1 MGRRALPLVVV
12 AAALLAAAPGA
23 PQAAARSRPSAARLK
38 AFTSCAALVSYARR
52 NLRRT
57 GGRVWSGVT
66 DVPLGGPARGAPE
79 TVAAPQAAPGS
90 AGTDYSTTNN
100 QEEGVDE
107 PDIVKTDGKRIYAI
121 SGQTLYALD
130 ARAPRLLGKL
140 ELGDGFGYELL
151 LRGDRLLALWRPST
165 PVPVEGAPPS
175 VRSSVAPIASP
186 GTTHIADIDVSD
198 PAAMRIARSETV
210 DGDYV
215 TARRNGAT
223 ARVVISSSPHVLVE
237 PAAATRVSGWLP
249 RAVVSAR
256 GRRSVRRAVAC
267 RAVRRPVTFSGLGML
282 TVLTIDL
289 DRGLPAIDSDALMTD
304 AQTVYGSTKSLYIA
318 TQRWIDPRTAPDRIP
333 EGVRTAI
340 HRFDA
345 SNAERTDYRASGEAP
360 GYLLNQFSL
369 SEFRGVLRVATTQEP
384 VWASGARAQDSESL
398 VTVLDQHG
406 GRLDEVGRVGGL
418 GKGERIYSVRFIDDA
433 GYVVTFR
440 QTDPLYTLD
449 LADPTHP
456 RVRGALELLG
466 YSAYLHSVG
475 SDLILGVGRDATPE
489 GRVGGAQLSLFDVSN
504 LAAPKL
510 LSRHALGSS
519 SSTDA
524 EFDHKA
530 FLFWPPSKLAVLP
543 VQIYGDG
550 QTSRAPDFTGA
561 IGFRIG
567 RTAGIGEAGRVVHDR
582 SGTAVPVTRSLVVGA
597 RLFTLSDGGVLAS
610 DLSTLAPGTWVPFP
624 NPPSPQPG
632 PGPTPT
638 AAP

>member
-1 MGRRALPLVVV
+1 MGRRALPLIVVT
-12 AAALLAAAPGA
+12 AAVLAAAPGV
-23 PQAAARSRPSAARLK
+23 PQAATRSRPSAARLK

-57 GGRVWSGVT
+57 GGRVWSGVV
-66 DVPLGGPARGAPE
+66 DAPLGGPARGAPE
-79 TVAAPQAAPGS
+79 TVAAPQSEPGS

-107 PDIVKTDGKRIYAI
+107 PDIVKTDGRRIYAM
-121 SGQTLYALD
+121 SGRTLYALD

-140 ELGDGFGYELL
+140 ELGDGYGYELL
-151 LRGDRLLALWRPST
+151 VRGDRVLALWRASSPL
-165 PVPVEGAPPS
+165 PVEGAPPL
-175 VRSSVAPIASP
+175 RSSLAPIASP
-186 GTTHIADIDVSD
+186 GTTHIADIDVSN

-223 ARVVISSSPHVLVE
+223 ARVVISSSPHVLIE
-237 PAAATRVSGWLP
+237 PAAAARVSGWLP
-249 RAVVSAR
+249 RAVVAAR

-267 RAVRRPVTFSGLGML
+267 RAVRRPLAFSGLGML

-304 AQTVYGSTKSLYIA
+304 AQTVYGSTKSLYVA

-384 VWASGARAQDSESL
+384 IWASGQRAQDSESL

-406 GRLDEVGRVGGL
+406 ARLDEVGRVGGL
-418 GKGERIYSVRFIDDA
+418 GRGERIYSVRFIEDA

-440 QTDPLYTLD
+440 QIDPLYTLD
-449 LADPTHP
+449 VSDATRP

-466 YSAYLHSVG
+466 YSAYLHPVG
-475 SDLILGVGRDATPE
+475 RDLIFGVGRDASPE
-489 GRVGGAQLSLFDVSN
+489 GRVGGAKLSLFDVSN

-530 FLFWPPSKLAVLP
+530 FLFWPPFHLAFLP

-550 QTSRAPDFTGA
+550 RASSGPEFTGA
-561 IGFRIG
+561 IGFRVARAG
-567 RTAGIGEAGRVVHDR
+567 GIGEAGRVVHDR
-582 SGTAVPVTRSLVVGA
+582 AGSAVPVTRSLVVGP

-610 DLSTLAPGTWVPFP
+610 DLSTLAPRTWVAFP
-624 NPPSPQPG
+624 DAPARQPG
-632 PGPTPT
+632 PEPTPT
-638 AAP
+638 TAAQ

>member
-1 MGRRALPLVVV
+1 MGRRALPLV
-12 AAALLAAAPGA
+12 AAAAVLLAASPGV
-23 PQAAARSRPSAARLK
+23 PEAAARSRPSAARLK

-57 GGRVWSGVT
+57 GGRVWSGVV

-107 PDIVKTDGKRIYAI
+107 PDVVKTDGRRIYAV
-121 SGQTLYALD
+121 SGRTLYALD
-130 ARAPRLLGKL
+130 ARTPRLLGKL
-140 ELGDGFGYELL
+140 ELGEGYGYELL
-151 LRGDRLLALWRPST
+151 LRGDRLVALWRPVTQVS
-165 PVPVEGAPPS
+165 VDGSPPP
-175 VRSSVAPIASP
+175 VRSSLAPIASP
-186 GTTHIADIDVSD
+186 GTTRIADIDVSD

-215 TARRNGAT
+215 TARLNGAT
-223 ARVVISSSPHVLVE
+223 ARVVISSSPHVLIE
-237 PAAATRVSGWLP
+237 PATAARVSGWLP
-249 RAVVSAR
+249 RAVLAAR

-267 RAVRRPVTFSGLGML
+267 RAVRRPARFSGLGML

-304 AQTVYGSTKSLYIA
+304 AQTVYGSTKSLYVA

-384 VWASGARAQDSESL
+384 VWASGQRAQDSESV

-406 GRLDEVGRVGGL
+406 DRLDEVGRVGGL
-418 GKGERIYSVRFIDDA
+418 GRGERIYSVRFIDDA

-440 QTDPLYTLD
+440 QVDPLYTLD
-449 LADPTHP
+449 VSDPTRP

-466 YSAYLHSVG
+466 YSAYLHAVG
-475 SDLILGVGRDATPE
+475 RDLILGVGRDASPQ
-489 GRVGGAQLSLFDVSN
+489 GRLRGAQLSLFDVSD

-510 LSRHALGSS
+510 LSRRALGSS

-550 QTSRAPDFTGA
+550 QTSQGPDFTGA
-561 IGFRIG
+561 IGFRID
-567 RTAGIGEAGRVVHDR
+567 RAGGIDETGRVVHDR
-582 SGTAVPVTRSLVVGA
+582 GGPAEPVTRSLVVGS
-597 RLFTLSDGGVLAS
+597 RLFTLSGRGVLAS
-610 DLSTLAPGTWVPFP
+610 SLSTLAPGTWVPFP
-624 NPPSPQPG
+624 DAPSPQPG
-632 PGPTPT
+632 PQPAPAT
-638 AAP
+638 AP

>member
-1 MGRRALPLVVV
+1 
-12 AAALLAAAPGA
+12 
-23 PQAAARSRPSAARLK
+23 
-38 AFTSCAALVSYARR
+38 
-52 NLRRT
+52 
-57 GGRVWSGVT
+57 
-66 DVPLGGPARGAPE
+66 
-79 TVAAPQAAPGS
+79 
-90 AGTDYSTTNN
+90 
-100 QEEGVDE
+100 
-107 PDIVKTDGKRIYAI
+107 
-121 SGQTLYALD
+121 
-130 ARAPRLLGKL
+130 
-140 ELGDGFGYELL
+140 
-151 LRGDRLLALWRPST
+151 
-165 PVPVEGAPPS
+165 
-175 VRSSVAPIASP
+175 
-186 GTTHIADIDVSD
+186 
-198 PAAMRIARSETV
+198 
-210 DGDYV
+210 
-215 TARRNGAT
+215 
-223 ARVVISSSPHVLVE
+223 
-237 PAAATRVSGWLP
+237 
-249 RAVVSAR
+249 
-256 GRRSVRRAVAC
+256 VAC